1 MTVLLVALAM
11 DFALGEPSGR
21 WHPVAWIGRLL
32 GHGARLAP
40 QGPPWCLLLH
50 GTLLVLLVAGAA
62 AAAAWLVTAW
72 AAAWPLLGMLVAAWL
87 LKCSFSVRRLF
98 GAVSE
103 VQHALSDGDLDG
115 ARRALGL
122 NLVSRPTGGL
132 DAGAVASAAVESL
145 AENLTDSV
153 AAPLCFFAVGGL
165 PAAWAY
171 RTVNTADAMIGYR
184 DGRLEHLGKF
194 AARLDDALNLL
205 PARLAAAALVAGAWC
220 AGESGRGAWRTMRRD
235 GGLTASP
242 NAGQTMAA
250 MAGALGVTLAKHGHY
265 RLGAGPAPD
274 AAGIE
279 RALAVARWASGLC
292 LAAAALALAAL
303 R

>member
-1 MTVLLVALAM
+1 MNVLLVALAM
-11 DFALGEPSGR
+11 DLTLGEPANR

-32 GHGARLAP
+32 GRGVRLAP
-40 QGPPWCLLLH
+40 QGPPWVLLLH
-50 GTLLVLLVAGAA
+50 GALLVLIGTAVA
-62 AAAAWLVTAW
+62 AAAAWLV
-72 AAAWPLLGMLVAAWL
+72 AARVSGWPVLGLLVEAWL
-87 LKCSFSVRRLF
+87 LKCTFSVRRLF
-98 GAVSE
+98 GAVGE
-103 VQHALSDGDLDG
+103 VQRALAGGRLEG
-115 ARRALGL
+115 ARRALAL
-122 NLVSRPTGGL
+122 HLVSRPTEDL
-132 DAGAVASAAVESL
+132 DEGAAASAAVESL

-153 AAPLCFFAVGGL
+153 VAPLCFFAVGGL

-171 RTVNTADAMIGYR
+171 RAVNTADAMIGYR
-184 DGRLEHLGKF
+184 DGRLEHLGKL

-205 PARLAAAALVAGAWC
+205 PARLAAAALVAGAWG
-220 AGESGRGAWRTMRRD
+220 AGESGRGAWRVWRRD

-250 MAGALGVTLAKHGHY
+250 MAGALGVTLAKRGHY

-279 RALAVARWASGLC
+279 RALAVARWACGLC
-292 LAAAALALAAL
+292 LAAAVLAVAIL